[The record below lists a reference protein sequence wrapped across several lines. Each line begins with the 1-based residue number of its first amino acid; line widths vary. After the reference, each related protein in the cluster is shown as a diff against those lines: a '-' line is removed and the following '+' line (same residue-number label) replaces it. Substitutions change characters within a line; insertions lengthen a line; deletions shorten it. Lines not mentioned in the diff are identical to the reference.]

1 MGIFTNFAP
10 EPTSIMNRLN
20 TIERTVILAAVVAF
34 YACAGS
40 PPTPPARLPDSEI
53 PAYREAA
60 HKLARYIVMEDSSFH
75 LTITEDS
82 AARLGI
88 PGKYFKRAAQ
98 ELEYTN
104 YLIHEEYN
112 KKGIPVEMPEYNTDS
127 LPRP

>member
-1 MGIFTNFAP
+1 M
-10 EPTSIMNRLN
+10 
-20 TIERTVILAAVVAF
+20 
-34 YACAGS
+34 
-40 PPTPPARLPDSEI
+40 
-53 PAYREAA
+53 
-60 HKLARYIVMEDSSFH
+60 
-75 LTITEDS
+75 TEDS

-112 KKGIPVEMPEYNTDS
+112 KKGIPMEMPEYNTDS